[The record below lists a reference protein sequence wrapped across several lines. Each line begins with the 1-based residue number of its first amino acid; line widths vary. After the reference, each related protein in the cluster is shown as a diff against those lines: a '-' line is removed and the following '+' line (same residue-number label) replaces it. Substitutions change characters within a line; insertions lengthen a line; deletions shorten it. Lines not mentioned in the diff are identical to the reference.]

1 MTLKFKNKKAE
12 LEKALASATEAFNT
26 VSANAEATPEEITNA
41 LQTLNKAQAD
51 LASNEVREDLQAQ
64 IDAFNANFDAGKV
77 GMSANEYKFF
87 NEVITEVGYKEEIL
101 LPEETINEIFED
113 LTTEHP
119 VLDAI
124 GIRNAGLRLKFL
136 RSETSGVAVWGK
148 IFGPIKG
155 QLDAAFSEET
165 EIQNKLTAF
174 VVIPKDLEDVGP
186 EWIKGFVKTQIAE
199 AFSVALEE
207 AYVKGTGKDMP
218 VGLDRDVSSGVSVVD
233 GAYPK
238 KTATGTLTFADSKT
252 TVKEI
257 TSIFKYH
264 SVKENGAPFKSDGK
278 VILLVNPSDEW
289 DVKTQYTHLNANGV
303 YVTALPYNL
312 RIIATPHV
320 AVGEGIS
327 FIAERYDAYVGG
339 GVTVRQFNETLALED
354 LTLFTAKQFA
364 YGMAKDDKAAAL
376 WTLAIT
382 EDPETVPEG

>member
-41 LQTLNKAQAD
+41 MQTLNKAQAD
-51 LASNEVREDLQAQ
+51 LASNEVREDLQSQ

-101 LPEETINEIFED
+101 LPEETIDEIFED
-113 LTTEHP
+113 LTTAHP
-119 VLDAI
+119 VLAAI

-148 IFGPIKG
+148 IFGEIKG
-155 QLDAAFSEET
+155 QLDATFSEET
-165 EIQNKLTAF
+165 AIQNKLTAF

-186 EWIKGFVKTQIAE
+186 KWIKAFVMTQITE
-199 AFSVALEE
+199 AFAVALEE

-218 VGLDRDVSSGVSVVD
+218 IGLDRDVSEGVSVTA

-238 KTATGTLTFADSKT
+238 KTATGTLTFADSQT

-257 TSIFKYH
+257 TGIYKYH
-264 SVKENGAPFKSDGK
+264 STKENDAPYQSEGK
-278 VILLVNPSDEW
+278 VTLLVNPSDEW

-320 AVGEGIS
+320 AIGEAIS

-376 WTLAIT
+376 WTLSIPA
-382 EDPETVPEG
+382 VPAG